1 MKILVATDFSPA
13 AETATQTAVL
23 LAARLGGSMVLVRA
37 VEPPAILYPEMA
49 GAEIEGM
56 EMALQRGVRAQLSQ
70 VATRVREEL
79 AAAGADISVEEEIRF
94 GFPEQVLA
102 EYARN
107 EAVDL
112 LLMGAHGRRPVSRLL
127 LGSVT
132 ERTMMDSP
140 CPVLVVREGDT
151 PFAAWVQGQRPLR
164 LMVGVDP
171 SPSTDAAISWLCQLR
186 QVAPCDVLLVHHYWP
201 PREYARL
208 GLHGPRDLFETDPE
222 VAATLERDITRRVGT
237 LPGSGSTAIRVRAGW
252 GRLGEALAEQA
263 ASEKVDLLIMGSHQP
278 HGWERITRG
287 SAAVVALRSA
297 RVPLLCVPEALR
309 PAEATAASA
318 SVPLLRLVLAATDF
332 SETGNRAV
340 AHACSLLRGGGVL
353 ELCHV
358 RERKLPSP
366 IYSYEATTEALSDA
380 DRAEI
385 EGRLR
390 ALVPGEA
397 AALGI
402 EVRVT
407 AVDGGHPAEA
417 ILQTAR
423 RLGADTICLA
433 SHGRTGARR
442 VVLGSVAEQVVL
454 GAERPVYVVRGQ
466 A

>member
-23 LAARLGGSMVLVRA
+23 LAERLGGSLVLVRA

-56 EMALQRGVRAQLSQ
+56 EMALQRGVRAQLQQ
-70 VATRVREEL
+70 VAARVRDGL
-79 AAAGADISVEEEIRF
+79 ARTGAAIPIEEEMLF

-102 EYARN
+102 EYARS

-140 CPVLVVREGDT
+140 CPVLVVREGDA
-151 PFAAWVQGQRPLR
+151 PFAAWAEGQRPLR
-164 LMVGVDP
+164 VMVGVDP
-171 SPSTDAAISWLCQLR
+171 SPSTDAAIAWLRHFR
-186 QVAPCDVLLVHHYWP
+186 QVAPCDVALVHHYWP

-208 GLHGPRDLFETDPE
+208 GLHGPRDLFQTDPE
-222 VAATLERDITRRVGT
+222 VAATLERDIARRVGQ
-237 LPGSGSTAIRVRAGW
+237 LPGTGSTEIRVRAGW

-297 RVPLLCVPEALR
+297 RVPLLCVPEAMRPPEAAAPSAPIPTLR
-309 PAEATAASA
+309 T
-318 SVPLLRLVLAATDF
+318 VLVATDL
-332 SETGNRAV
+332 SATGNRAV
-340 AHACSLLRGGGVL
+340 AHACSLLRGGGVIQ
-353 ELCHV
+353 LCHV

-366 IYSYEATTEALSDA
+366 IYAYEATDEALSDA
-380 DRAEI
+380 SRAEI
-385 EGRLR
+385 EGHLR
-390 ALVPGEA
+390 ALVPESA

-423 RLGADTICLA
+423 RLGADAICLA
-433 SHGRTGARR
+433 SHGRTGPRR

-454 GAERPVYVVRGQ
+454 DAEVPVYLVRGPG
-466 A
+466 